1 MSCDRLDTRRSLLGF
16 LTGVPVA
23 LRSCGAIAQQP
34 NLLVLRSYFSPGTR
48 SHNAAQYFA
57 GEATEKANG
66 KFIVP
71 VDAVHSTFRP
81 FKQIAEASS
90 LAHYYAPM
98 GANLEPIFRLSAL
111 PMLVAS
117 FDEAETLLRIARPYY
132 SATLA
137 HYDQILLAA
146 DPWQPGAL
154 WSKQPIQ
161 SAADIDGSVFGL
173 EEYADVAGW
182 GATVERLGA
191 RRVSADA
198 NFVVASGYVANLGRY
213 GMVYPNFIE
222 VFIAAQLIFL
232 TVNRR
237 VFESLP
243 NAQRQVLVDAGR
255 DMEAAQWKSCRELLE
270 QDHRD
275 MTEQGVSVI
284 THPPQELVAA
294 LRSAAQPDIQ
304 SWVQSMG
311 SDGAEILNSYWRA
324 IGRR

>member
-1 MSCDRLDTRRSLLGF
+1 
-16 LTGVPVA
+16 
-23 LRSCGAIAQQP
+23 
-34 NLLVLRSYFSPGTR
+34 
-48 SHNAAQYFA
+48 
-57 GEATEKANG
+57 
-66 KFIVP
+66 
-71 VDAVHSTFRP
+71 
-81 FKQIAEASS
+81 
-90 LAHYYAPM
+90 M

-132 SATLA
+132 SAALA

-146 DPWQPGAL
+146 DPWRPGAI

-161 SAADIDGSVFGL
+161 SAADIDGSAFGL

-191 RRVSADA
+191 RRASADA

-255 DMEAAQWKSCRELLE
+255 DMEAAQWKFCRELLE

-275 MTEQGVSVI
+275 MTRQGVSVI

-311 SDGAEILNSYWRA
+311 NDGAEILNSYWRA

>member
-1 MSCDRLDTRRSLLGF
+1 VRRRPGIELTWIIALHHCLL
-16 LTGVPVA
+16 LWLA
-23 LRSCGAIAQQP
+23 DAQ
-34 NLLVLRSYFSPGTR
+34 
-48 SHNAAQYFA
+48 HFA

-71 VDAVHSTFRP
+71 VDPVHLTFRP

-98 GANLEPIFRLSAL
+98 GANLEPVFRLSAL

-132 SATLA
+132 SAALA
-137 HYDQILLAA
+137 PYDQILLAT
-146 DPWQPGAL
+146 DPWRPGGL

-191 RRVSADA
+191 RRASADA

-213 GMVYPNFIE
+213 GVVYPNFIE
-222 VFIAAQLIFL
+222 VFIAAQLNFL
-232 TVNRR
+232 TVNRH

-243 NAQRQVLVDAGR
+243 NAQRQVLADAGR
-255 DMEAAQWKSCRELLE
+255 DMEATQWKFCRELLE
-270 QDHRD
+270 QDYRE
-275 MTEQGVSVI
+275 MSGQGVSVI

-294 LRSAAQPDIQ
+294 LRSGAQPDIQ

>member
-1 MSCDRLDTRRSLLGF
+1 
-16 LTGVPVA
+16 
-23 LRSCGAIAQQP
+23 
-34 NLLVLRSYFSPGTR
+34 
-48 SHNAAQYFA
+48 
-57 GEATEKANG
+57 
-66 KFIVP
+66 
-71 VDAVHSTFRP
+71 
-81 FKQIAEASS
+81 
-90 LAHYYAPM
+90 
-98 GANLEPIFRLSAL
+98 
-111 PMLVAS
+111 
-117 FDEAETLLRIARPYY
+117 
-132 SATLA
+132 
-137 HYDQILLAA
+137 
-146 DPWQPGAL
+146 
-154 WSKQPIQ
+154 
-161 SAADIDGSVFGL
+161 VFGL

-191 RRVSADA
+191 RRASADA

-255 DMEAAQWKSCRELLE
+255 DMEAAQWKFCRELLE

-275 MTEQGVSVI
+275 MTGQGVSVM